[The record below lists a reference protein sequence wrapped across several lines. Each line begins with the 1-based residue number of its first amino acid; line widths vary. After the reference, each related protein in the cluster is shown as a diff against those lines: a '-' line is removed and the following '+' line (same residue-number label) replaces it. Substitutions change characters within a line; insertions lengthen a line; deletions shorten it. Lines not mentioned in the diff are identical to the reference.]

1 MVAHKDI
8 QPGEEILSDYSKHN
22 IEDLET
28 PEDFK
33 KGGSTRKP
41 QIPKGKSPKSY
52 SRSFEATNRLFAQNP
67 LFKKPKSRKNKIF
80 DPNAKYYQDG
90 GFTVDLTEDEIK
102 QYVDGGYIVEDISV
116 PALNTFD
123 KGGTG
128 CPPGHY
134 YNGKECV
141 KIPKGAK
148 VIKDPKEYEKRKAA
162 YYDSLT
168 LYKLNTDYLKADR
181 AHEYD
186 QWKIIDLA
194 NKNKISEKEY
204 RDRLLKTAKQAYEL
218 YSKFYDY
225 VDTRDTKI
233 KNEPKEKTYSL
244 SNNKYNY
251 NTNSD
256 EGKLI
261 KGDGK
266 LSSNNLYRISD
277 TKYSKPK
284 QPVVLSKPY
293 LKVKENHE
301 YPTGYD
307 EPIVT
312 SLPPGKTQVGTQE
325 IQNLDPKTG
334 RVTTVIE
341 PVYEDEPMPEKLPL
355 LQPTLI
361 DTSKDELQGEYQE
374 DLPPQYQMPGYNVER
389 SGIYMRH
396 GNRPT
401 LVNVRRPGIV
411 SKALQKFTG
420 YNPEYSEGYVGEDG
434 YVPGEFENA
443 ETQNRRINFQ
453 GASSLQDLKAQK
465 EYNKA
470 YDEYEAKQKFAKAMA
485 ATYGLKKYGGEPV
498 PSLTK
503 ARFGRISKSGSK
515 ESNTFKAPTLK
526 DVQFRPAEIQS
537 FNPQTKQYEIHTID
551 LPDRIVPGREYADV
565 KHKLPSL
572 RKDLN
577 ISGIDHA
584 MNKYIPG
591 AAHPIGMA
599 RDSGIVID
607 PTTGQLFD
615 SNTRYW
621 LNREYGFEPNIGELL
636 EPMSSRIARDYGTFK
651 MSSDTAFENKKMG
664 INYMDELAN
673 PYTQKG
679 NGLKDLFN
687 QPVGGPLMIGMGMM
701 GEPKFTKEIK
711 NPDYFTQ
718 LLDTFDSKKLSAS
731 NKKYYKDLINS
742 VKKQNGLATD
752 RQFNELQRLKTGN
765 FDFGSKG
772 YNKGYAD
779 GGEIDYE
786 LGQEVDELTKK
797 KLEELGYTFEIVK

>member
-1 MVAHKDI
+1 M
-8 QPGEEILSDYSKHN
+8 
-22 IEDLET
+22 
-28 PEDFK
+28 
-33 KGGSTRKP
+33 
-41 QIPKGKSPKSY
+41 
-52 SRSFEATNRLFAQNP
+52 
-67 LFKKPKSRKNKIF
+67 
-80 DPNAKYYQDG
+80 
-90 GFTVDLTEDEIK
+90 
-102 QYVDGGYIVEDISV
+102 
-116 PALNTFD
+116 
-123 KGGTG
+123 
-128 CPPGHY
+128 
-134 YNGKECV
+134 
-141 KIPKGAK
+141 
-148 VIKDPKEYEKRKAA
+148 
-162 YYDSLT
+162 
-168 LYKLNTDYLKADR
+168 
-181 AHEYD
+181 
-186 QWKIIDLA
+186 
-194 NKNKISEKEY
+194 
-204 RDRLLKTAKQAYEL
+204 
-218 YSKFYDY
+218 
-225 VDTRDTKI
+225 
-233 KNEPKEKTYSL
+233 
-244 SNNKYNY
+244 
-251 NTNSD
+251 
-256 EGKLI
+256 
-261 KGDGK
+261 
-266 LSSNNLYRISD
+266 
-277 TKYSKPK
+277 
-284 QPVVLSKPY
+284 
-293 LKVKENHE
+293 
-301 YPTGYD
+301 
-307 EPIVT
+307 
-312 SLPPGKTQVGTQE
+312 
-325 IQNLDPKTG
+325 
-334 RVTTVIE
+334 
-341 PVYEDEPMPEKLPL
+341 
-355 LQPTLI
+355 
-361 DTSKDELQGEYQE
+361 
-374 DLPPQYQMPGYNVER
+374 
-389 SGIYMRH
+389 
-396 GNRPT
+396 
-401 LVNVRRPGIV
+401 V

-485 ATYGLKKYGGEPV
+485 ATYGLKKYGGESV

-636 EPMSSRIARDYGTFK
+636 EPMSSRIARDYGTLK

-718 LLDTFDSKKLSAS
+718 LLGTFDSKKLSAS
-731 NKKYYKDLINS
+731 NKKYYKDLNIS
-742 VKKQNGLATD
+742 
-752 RQFNELQRLKTGN
+752 N
-765 FDFGSKG
+765 FDTLNISSGKELYFKPIQFGI
-772 YNKGYAD
+772 N
-779 GGEIDYE
+779 
-786 LGQEVDELTKK
+786 
-797 KLEELGYTFEIVK
+797 